1 MAEAGRIVT
10 GFARALR
17 AQGISLPTGSVVL
30 FAEALALVGLGP
42 GPGAAYWAGR
52 ATLICRPE
60 DIPVYDR
67 VFASYWQD
75 RVPGGQRAPGAGS
88 SLTLAV
94 DTHDAGPEPAG
105 DDGAGEDLS
114 DEVLAL
120 RYSAVEVLRD
130 RDLASLAAEEWAEA
144 ERLVSALRVS
154 SELRPS
160 RRTRP
165 SRRRSH
171 GPPDLRATV
180 RRNMPAGGVP
190 IRRAWRTA
198 VERPRRMV
206 FLLDVSGSMEPYARG
221 LVRFAHAAVAS
232 RRAGRVEVFTMGTR
246 LTRITRELGRRDPD
260 AALSAAAAAV
270 SDWSGGTRLGGSLEE
285 FNRVWGIR
293 GLARGA
299 VVVICSDGW
308 DRGAPGMVASEMARL
323 SRVAHRI
330 VWVNP
335 LKASPGYAPL
345 ARGMAAA
352 LPYVDQFVEGHSVAS
367 LEDLALTIAGAGV
380 RVPVPAGAPAAA
392 GAAAAAGAPTKE
404 VQL

>member
-1 MAEAGRIVT
+1 MADVGRIIT

-17 AQGISLPTGSVVL
+17 AQGISLPTGSVVC
-30 FAEALALVGLGP
+30 FAEALALLGLGR
-42 GPGAAYWAGR
+42 GADAVYWAGR

-75 RVPGGQRAPGAGS
+75 GIAGEPPVPVAGS

-94 DTHDAGPEPAG
+94 DADDTGPDGGDA
-105 DDGAGEDLS
+105 DGAGEDLS
-114 DEVLAL
+114 DDVLAL

-130 RDLASLAAEEWAEA
+130 RDLASLAADEWAEA
-144 ERLVSALRVS
+144 HRLVSVLRIC

-160 RRTRP
+160 RRTRTT
-165 SRRRSH
+165 RRRSH
-171 GPPDLRATV
+171 GPPDLRATI
-180 RRNMPAGGVP
+180 RRSMPAGGVP
-190 IRRAWRTA
+190 IRRAWKTA

-232 RRAGRVEVFTMGTR
+232 RRAGSVEVFTMGTR
-246 LTRITRELGRRDPD
+246 LTRVTKELGQRDPD
-260 AALSAAAAAV
+260 AALAAASAAV
-270 SDWSGGTRLGGSLEE
+270 SDWSGGTRLGDSLEE
-285 FNRVWGIR
+285 FNRVWGVR

-308 DRGAPGMVASEMARL
+308 DRGAPGLVESEMARL
-323 SRVAHRI
+323 SRIAHRI

-367 LEDLALTIAGAGV
+367 LEDLALTIAGV
-380 RVPVPAGAPAAA
+380 RRD
-392 GAAAAAGAPTKE
+392 AGAPTKE
-404 VQL
+404 VQP